1 MTNQGLSVALC
12 TCNGEKYIEKQL
24 SSILQQDVPVDE
36 IVVSDDLSTDTTIAI
51 VERIAATTAIPIRI
65 LRNDTSV
72 HYGVCA
78 NFEKAIAATVGDII
92 LFSDQDDV
100 WLPTKTKTIVEWF
113 SNNPSKDVLFTNAW
127 LIDDEDIPYRDYL
140 GNPLTMVHNLQTD
153 EEQLQRL
160 VLSPYLLEAFLNG
173 NIYTGATMAVRRPFV
188 EGVPL
193 LRLGEGKLHHDAIVA
208 LLGIDKQTMGFCS
221 TPTISYRI
229 HRGQVCGMP
238 IRNTKYS
245 VRTVR
250 QFLPPCGSYLT
261 GVDYAQWPL
270 SETTKKRIRFY
281 GYRYGCVKNSIRFV
295 GGGLRYF
302 NVYSNLYLWRIDMLY
317 CIEEGCRHIVR
328 YIKKRLLRG

>member
-1 MTNQGLSVALC
+1 MTNPKLSVALC

-24 SSILQQDVPVDE
+24 FSILHQDLPVDE

-51 VERIAATTAIPIRI
+51 VERIAATTAIPFRI
-65 LRNDTSV
+65 LRNDTSA

-100 WLPTKTKTIVEWF
+100 WLPTKTKTIMEWF

-127 LIDDEDIPYRDYL
+127 LIDDDDSPYRDYI

-153 EEQLQRL
+153 EKQLQQL
-160 VLSPYLLEAFLNG
+160 MLSPYLLEAFLNG

-188 EGVPL
+188 ESVPL
-193 LRLGEGKLHHDAIVA
+193 LRLGEGKLHHDAIVV
-208 LLGIDKQTMGFCS
+208 LLGIDKQTIGFCS

-229 HRGQVCGMP
+229 HSGQVCGMP

-245 VRTVR
+245 MRTVHR
-250 QFLPPCGSYLT
+250 FLPPCGSYLT
-261 GVDYAQWPL
+261 DVDYAQWPL
-270 SETTKKRIRFY
+270 YESTKKRIRFY
-281 GYRYGCVKNSIRFV
+281 GYRCDSVKNV
-295 GGGLRYF
+295 LKLWGGG
-302 NVYSNLYLWRIDMLY
+302 ID
-317 CIEEGCRHIVR
+317 VF
-328 YIKKRLLRG
+328 